1 MLLSLQSDAVSR
13 TTGLESVVDMS
24 LGQREGAVTRLHEG
38 GVNVAAEA
46 VDVVILGQVVQT
58 MLCDGDTG
66 EPSELL
72 KQVCQR
78 VDFELEPSVV
88 GLVEDEV
95 SDAGGSLNVV
105 RNDIKRGEVGLVS
118 TEKFNN
124 FP

>member
-1 MLLSLQSDAVSR
+1 MSR

-78 VDFELEPSVV
+78 VNFELEPSVA